1 MLFIFNV
8 CVLLAYTAIRFLTR
22 PHLEPGEALR
32 INPLGRRFR
41 GKDSLLS
48 LSHSEIPESEEA
60 YVSYLLHSMI
70 YIEQRSASY
79 SAVTIRQKRNGNGLG
94 QPQPIS
100 KSPRPRS
107 GTTRRW
113 LCCTSRSCTRFLPST
128 RAHASARCSFLWHSR
143 LPREPKTASAVRSA

>member
-1 MLFIFNV
+1 MYSNRRTAI
-8 CVLLAYTAIRFLTR
+8 AYTAICFLTR

-107 GTTRRW
+107 GIFRRW
-113 LCCTSRSCTRFLPST
+113 LCCTWRSRALSRPST
-128 RAHASARCSFLWHSR
+128 RAHASARCALLSCSR
-143 LPREPKTASAVRSA
+143 SPRGPKTASAVRSA